1 MSSGKHYK
9 RRDFIGSL
17 AGTGLALSLGRCR
30 QSSTPDS
37 GDPAGEFEKA
47 HWIIGF
53 SNASEMNTWRTALRE
68 AIEQETDKYDNVDL
82 IITDAQESPAKQIAD
97 LEDLLAR
104 GVSGLIIGPVSPFVA
119 NPILEECHREEIPTV
134 IVDRKVSSD
143 KYTTFVSSD
152 QSYMATNV
160 LEKLIELIG
169 NAGEIAIVEGIP
181 GAGPAVERNA
191 AYDAVLE
198 KYPAISAVRQAGD
211 WSRASG
217 QRVTENIITAN
228 PDLKGIHFDGGEM
241 ALGGIQALREAGTTD
256 EMIRSNRP
264 VLTWL
269 DGYNGGLKMIQAGLG
284 KYAIQHPPR
293 LHGSESVKALIK
305 AFKGEPLPKRLPIAQ
320 AVITPENAGDYVAL
334 DKPDDYWP
342 M

>member
-104 GVSGLIIGPVSPFVA
+104 GVSGLIIGPVNPFVA

-228 PDLKGIHFDGGEM
+228 PDLKGIHFDGKW
-241 ALGGIQALREAGTTD
+241 RWAGF
-256 EMIRSNRP
+256 RR
-264 VLTWL
+264 
-269 DGYNGGLKMIQAGLG
+269 
-284 KYAIQHPPR
+284 
-293 LHGSESVKALIK
+293 
-305 AFKGEPLPKRLPIAQ
+305 
-320 AVITPENAGDYVAL
+320 
-334 DKPDDYWP
+334 
-342 M
+342 

>member
-1 MSSGKHYK
+1 MNRLYK
-9 RRDFIGSL
+9 RREFIGNL
-17 AGTGLALSLGRCR
+17 AGTALVLPLAGCR
-30 QSSTPDS
+30 ESTTLDS
-37 GDPAGEFEKA
+37 GEAVDGFENTR
-47 HWIIGF
+47 WMIGF

-68 AIEQETDKYDNVDL
+68 AIEEEAGKYHNVDL
-82 IITDAQESPAKQIAD
+82 IITDAQESPGKQIAD

-104 GVSGLIIGPVSPFVA
+104 GVSGLIIGPVNPQVA
-119 NPILEECHREEIPTV
+119 NPILAECEREKIPTV

-152 QSYMATNV
+152 QSYMATKV

-169 NAGEIAIVEGIP
+169 NEGEIAIVEGIP

-191 AYDAVLE
+191 AYDSVLE
-198 KYPAISAVRQAGD
+198 KYSAVSAVRQAGD

-217 QRVTENIITAN
+217 QRVTENIVTAN
-228 PDLKGIHFDGGEM
+228 PHLKGIHFDGGEM
-241 ALGGIQALREAGTTD
+241 ALGGIQALREAGITD

-269 DGYNGGLKMIQAGLG
+269 DGYNGGLKLIQAGLG

-305 AFKGEPLPKRLPIAQ
+305 ALKGEPLPKRLPMAQ
-320 AVITPENAGDYVAL
+320 AIITPENASDYVAL

>member
-1 MSSGKHYK
+1 MSSGKLYK

-17 AGTGLALSLGRCR
+17 AGTALALPLGGCR
-30 QSSTPDS
+30 QSTAPTSHERVD
-37 GDPAGEFEKA
+37 GFAKA

-104 GVSGLIIGPVSPFVA
+104 GVSGLIIGPVNPYVA
-119 NPILEECHREEIPTV
+119 NPILEECHREQIPTV

-181 GAGPAVERNA
+181 ARVRRSKGTPLTMPSLRNTPPSALFVKPETGHEPAARESLR
-191 AYDAVLE
+191 
-198 KYPAISAVRQAGD
+198 IS
-211 WSRASG
+211 
-217 QRVTENIITAN
+217 
-228 PDLKGIHFDGGEM
+228 L
-241 ALGGIQALREAGTTD
+241 
-256 EMIRSNRP
+256 
-264 VLTWL
+264 
-269 DGYNGGLKMIQAGLG
+269 
-284 KYAIQHPPR
+284 PP
-293 LHGSESVKALIK
+293 I
-305 AFKGEPLPKRLPIAQ
+305 PI
-320 AVITPENAGDYVAL
+320 
-334 DKPDDYWP
+334 
-342 M
+342 